1 MRKKPLQLILEED
14 TDVREGYLA
23 YADDKQHILALQ
35 MEHSSHTAIIKMV
48 HQTLPHRITR
58 V

>member
-1 MRKKPLQLILEED
+1 MRKKPLQLTLKED
-14 TDVREGYLA
+14 TDVREKYLA

-35 MEHSSHTAIIKMV
+35 MGHSSHTAIIKMD
-48 HQTLPHRITR
+48 HQMLPYRITR